1 MSENA
6 YERGTISLFYSWC
19 VAMKKNIVVLIS
31 GRGSNFKS
39 VYEASVR
46 ENWAEKYG
54 LYISGVISNRADAKG
69 LEYAASVGIPSK
81 VVDHKGYES
90 RGAFEKDLADACDEF
105 GADLIVLAGFMRVL
119 TPYFVDR
126 FSGRILNIHP
136 ALLPLFT
143 GLHTHERA
151 LQAGVRV
158 HGVTVHFVSAELD
171 GGPIVGQATVPVLAN
186 GTPEILAARVL
197 VQEHV
202 LYPRAVRLVASG
214 RVKLDGNKVLMDEE
228 ASRELAILAQ

>member
-1 MSENA
+1 
-6 YERGTISLFYSWC
+6 
-19 VAMKKNIVVLIS
+19 MKKNIVVLIS

-54 LYISGVISNRADAKG
+54 LYISGVISNRAD
-69 LEYAASVGIPSK
+69 
-81 VVDHKGYES
+81 
-90 RGAFEKDLADACDEF
+90 DLADACDEF

-171 GGPIVGQATVPVLAN
+171 GGPIVGQAAVPVLAN
-186 GTPEILAARVL
+186 DTPEILAARVL

>member
-54 LYISGVISNRADAKG
+54 LYI
-69 LEYAASVGIPSK
+69 SVGIPSK

-171 GGPIVGQATVPVLAN
+171 GGPIVGQAAVPVLAN
-186 GTPEILAARVL
+186 DTPEILAARVL